1 MPGQRRAALH
11 WNEFFEETVQES
23 GFESFEA
30 MPTVFRHS
38 IRKMFL
44 PVHVDDVLLV
54 GSTFDCKWCLDE
66 LSKKFSLKSNGPFPA
81 GKDAELEYLKKN
93 ILVTS
98 DGIIM
103 EPCKQYIPKLLELL
117 GVENRREKACP
128 HHNNLDVYDR
138 ERIMTKELLNQE
150 QTRVFR
156 GGLGLCLYLA
166 QDRPDIQEAVRV
178 LSTYMG
184 SPTIRA
190 MSALKHLAC
199 YLKNTRDFGVHLSNC
214 SVGGVLRDNWSH
226 VENMHEESGTFNLE
240 CYCDSNW
247 AGSKVTRKS
256 TTSGMVFL
264 NGNLILSM
272 CKTQATVALSS
283 CEAELMAITHMTAE
297 SIMISNVCRFLL
309 KIPGYAISPEFD
321 FVVYTDS
328 SSAKSIAQRRGV
340 GRLKHLDIRLL
351 WIQRFVKER
360 FLRLK
365 KIATVDNVADLNTKN
380 LTSTRR
386 QYLFSLVGMSD
397 NQTRIQMTQ
406 TNAVH
411 VPRSVHRI
419 LAVLAGLPMG
429 TSQTIGVGML
439 DDGTVQWWQVISFL
453 ILLGGMVTLCFM
465 MSNAGHGRNADED
478 EMEEVL
484 IEEDDEDPYGTIDE
498 PRIPPEEEA
507 RPRHLPVQ
515 GLRDQLLRCLAMAG
529 EMWATICEGSQYE
542 RGAVPRWRGREAA
555 ESARRADRD
564 GTTLFQLELIT
575 KALVDGK
582 LEPAQDCLLLAGSD
596 EQDPMI
602 LVRGIDDLRNI
613 YPECTQRGF
622 QEHGKYLYEVHG
634 DYVADRGYNMELIR
648 ASLGIPEPD
657 GDEVDVGSEVEPEP
671 EGLMDDRS
679 AHSSMCEDSRF
690 TVENAED
697 WRIRYLAFP
706 MEECS
711 DPEYWQSLRHHDG
724 PDDNCSEAEG

>member
-1 MPGQRRAALH
+1 
-11 WNEFFEETVQES
+11 
-23 GFESFEA
+23 
-30 MPTVFRHS
+30 
-38 IRKMFL
+38 MFL
-44 PVHVDDVLLV
+44 TVHVDDVLPV

-66 LSKKFSLKSNGPFPA
+66 LSKKFSLKSSGPFPV
-81 GKDAELEYLKKN
+81 GKDAELQYLKKN

-98 DGIIM
+98 DGIIID
-103 EPCKQYIPKLLELL
+103 PCKQYIPKLLELL

-128 HHNNLDVYDR
+128 RHSNLGVYDR
-138 ERIMTKELLNQE
+138 ERILTKELLNQE

-309 KIPGYAISPEFD
+309 KIPGYVISPEFD

-328 SSAKSIAQRRGV
+328 LSAKSIAQRRGV

-397 NQTRIQMTQ
+397 NQTRIQMIQ
-406 TNAVH
+406 SNAVH

-429 TSQTIGVGML
+429 TSQTMDVGML
-439 DDGTVQWWQVISFL
+439 DDGSVQWWQVISFL
-453 ILLGGMVTLCFM
+453 ILLGGMMTLCFM
-465 MSNAGHGRNADED
+465 MSNAGHVRNVDEG

-484 IEEDDEDPYGTIDE
+484 VEEEDDEDPYGTIDE
-498 PRIPPEEEA
+498 PRIPPEEVA
-507 RPRHLPVQ
+507 RPRRLPVP
-515 GLRDQLLRCLAMAG
+515 GLRDQLLRCLA
-529 EMWATICEGSQYE
+529 
-542 RGAVPRWRGREAA
+542 
-555 ESARRADRD
+555 
-564 GTTLFQLELIT
+564 
-575 KALVDGK
+575 
-582 LEPAQDCLLLAGSD
+582 
-596 EQDPMI
+596 
-602 LVRGIDDLRNI
+602 
-613 YPECTQRGF
+613 
-622 QEHGKYLYEVHG
+622 HG
-634 DYVADRGYNMELIR
+634 
-648 ASLGIPEPD
+648 
-657 GDEVDVGSEVEPEP
+657 
-671 EGLMDDRS
+671 
-679 AHSSMCEDSRF
+679 
-690 TVENAED
+690 
-697 WRIRYLAFP
+697 W
-706 MEECS
+706 
-711 DPEYWQSLRHHDG
+711 
-724 PDDNCSEAEG
+724 